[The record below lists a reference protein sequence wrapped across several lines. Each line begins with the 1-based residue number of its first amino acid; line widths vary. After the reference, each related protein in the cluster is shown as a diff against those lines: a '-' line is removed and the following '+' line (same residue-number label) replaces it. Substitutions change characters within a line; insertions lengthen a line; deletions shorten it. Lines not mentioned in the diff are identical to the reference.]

1 MGLLGAIC
9 NILVEG
15 ETQREKLKALLAA
28 IHEGLVGSA
37 QMKSAFRLLPGR
49 KHRVRNDIVV

>member
-37 QMKSAFRLLPGR
+37 
-49 KHRVRNDIVV
+49 